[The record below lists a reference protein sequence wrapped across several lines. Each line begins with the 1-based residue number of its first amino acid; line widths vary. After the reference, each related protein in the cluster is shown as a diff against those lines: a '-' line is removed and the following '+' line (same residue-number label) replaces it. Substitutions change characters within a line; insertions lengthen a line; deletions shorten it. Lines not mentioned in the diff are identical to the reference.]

1 MGRVKSLQIKRISK
15 KIFEEYPSKFS
26 TDFEKNKKSVDS
38 MVDTSKKFKNL
49 IAGCITKL
57 AAIKARKK

>member
-26 TDFEKNKKSVDS
+26 TDFEKI
-38 MVDTSKKFKNL
+38 KNL